1 MKIYR
6 KLGIVFIVLCMIT
19 GLFVRLT
26 VKAEPMFEA
35 YLEYSPQGWSVKGV
49 LKDFA
54 DDIVLVQPMCST
66 DGETYRDC
74 GVEWNLQWL
83 GSEDESNLAA
93 LQNQRCLYFSDE
105 PLKSYIAKELKRFY
119 IKLRIVREGGITYE
133 TQAAIIERGELQTV
147 QEEFDVSAKF
157 APCVFVKEGRP
168 PKLQHYG
175 RYQITVSED
184 ATTEEISALLPDT
197 LPVQIQ
203 IEKGM
208 EYLGDDIV
216 ECPVKWKPLYLPQLT
231 AGERVKVLDAA
242 EEIVVPAGIVLSTPT
257 GIYKTNKPL
266 NLNRFASTD
275 EVRLILNVVGK
286 ADQPNGVLSETN
298 DGLEMAFQLKPTGAT
313 SIRAYTL
320 AKGESEWT
328 EITGISLLDAVDTQP
343 STANS
348 DFGLVLGMEQEP
360 YLSYRKARDAKE
372 EPTPF
377 FVGFKIEGGVYDG
390 RQLVLAWPET
400 YELPPHLPEIKGSG
414 GNEGN
419 AGSDDKNDSTEGG
432 QRPGLSQKSEDVST
446 SELSKQS
453 EGELPEAK
461 NPRKKDFPVMKAE
474 IEEHEVLEN
483 NSSEI
488 PMQFSRKQKS
498 AASTQYE
505 AAVRSVTE
513 ADVETEMKM
522 EDESS
527 NRAPETLAAS
537 REEMST
543 LNYEEENVPT
553 VLPIRID
560 NDTSAKGSK
569 MLFLVIAGVA
579 ILLFVGTIIL
589 QRVAGAKVMDA
600 LHNFFIR
607 K

>member
-147 QEEFDVSAKF
+147 PEEFDVSAKF
-157 APCVFVKEGRP
+157 APRVFVKEGRP

-216 ECPVKWKPLYLPQLT
+216 ECPVKWKPLHLPQLT
-231 AGERVKVLDAA
+231 AGERVKVLDAV

-286 ADQPNGVLSETN
+286 AEQPTGVLSETN

-348 DFGLVLGMEQEP
+348 DYGLVLGMEQEP

-372 EPTPF
+372 EPMPF
-377 FVGFKIEGGVYDG
+377 LVGFKIEGGVYDG

-446 SELSKQS
+446 SELSKQP

-483 NSSEI
+483 NGSEI

-505 AAVRSVTE
+505 AAVWSVTE

-527 NRAPETLAAS
+527 NRAPEILAAS

-560 NDTSAKGSK
+560 NGTSAKGSK
-569 MLFLVIAGVA
+569 ALFLVIAGVA

-600 LHNFFIR
+600 LHNFFMR